1 VKLHDDKLLHISWIE
16 YQPLPNV
23 NCNKEG
29 WSELLEYHSYSSRL
43 HMVIPESAVF
53 VYITGLVRQTLHIL
67 DYLQLEIL
75 ASIRDAILL

>member
-1 VKLHDDKLLHISWIE
+1 MLFIFIFLL
-16 YQPLPNV
+16 YLQPNV